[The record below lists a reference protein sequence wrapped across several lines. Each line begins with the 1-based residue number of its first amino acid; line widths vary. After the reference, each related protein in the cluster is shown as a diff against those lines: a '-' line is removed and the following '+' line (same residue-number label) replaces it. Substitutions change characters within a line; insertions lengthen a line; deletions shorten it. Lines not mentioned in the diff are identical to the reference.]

1 MLRIYVIIFIV
12 AILGGVGYGAK
23 YYYDTTQNTIATLRD
38 NNAKLEVAVQ
48 TSEESLKTLQGDV
61 IRLNGLNKSLQ
72 EDLQKAEQYGDEL
85 RQKLSKLDLV
95 VEALKSSKS
104 LEGKMNG
111 ATAKLW
117 RDFMDDS
124 GGNAERPLPNWL
136 QQDPTGT
143 GDQSSNQSGEGT
155 NTNSSSAKATTTE

>member
-38 NNAKLEVAVQ
+38 NNAKLEVTVQ

-61 IRLNGLNKSLQ
+61 TRLNGLNKSLQ

-155 NTNSSSAKATTTE
+155 NTNSSSAEATTTE